1 MSQLGCSAAGSRRRG
16 GAEKIAR
23 GRRPRAIFGAPER
36 AERPNRFESRRC
48 NRPSRKA
55 TTPKQEYVC
64 DETAGLQQAGRR
76 RRGGAEKIARGRRP
90 WAIFGA
96 PERTELG
103 RCKKLSRKP
112 NDSQTNNVCVMSE
125 LGCGCSAA
133 RG

>member
-1 MSQLGCSAAGSRRRG
+1 MQLEVE
-16 GAEKIAR
+16 GAEVRRKSHGAVGPGRFSEHRSAR
-23 GRRPRAIFGAPER
+23 SDQTVLSQGDAIDL
-36 AERPNRFESRRC
+36 AE
-48 NRPSRKA
+48 KQLL
-55 TTPKQEYVC
+55 PKQEYVC